1 MTQFDMHKLAI
12 AKTSAAKNKA
22 PDIMLN
28 LSIFEQFHSIP
39 PSRKIVQIFS
49 THIGIN
55 KLELKSKFVK

>member
-28 LSIFEQFHSIP
+28 LSIFSEFHPIP
-39 PSRKIVQIFS
+39 PSRKSQHPYCHKHNIA
-49 THIGIN
+49 
-55 KLELKSKFVK
+55 